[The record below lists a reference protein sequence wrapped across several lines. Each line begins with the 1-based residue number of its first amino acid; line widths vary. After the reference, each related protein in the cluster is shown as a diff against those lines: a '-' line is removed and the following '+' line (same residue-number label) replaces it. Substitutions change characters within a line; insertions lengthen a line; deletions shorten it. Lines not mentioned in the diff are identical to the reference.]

1 MVNLL
6 KQQELLYKDEAYEI
20 IGAAMAVHREL
31 GPGFLEAVYQEA
43 LEIEFQLRDIP
54 YDREKQLNIDYK
66 GHTLSKHYNAD
77 FVCYDKIIVET
88 KAQYE
93 LTNID
98 EAQVFNYLKATG
110 HKLALLINFGEK
122 SLKYKRIVTTK
133 YKDF

>member
-6 KQQELLYKDEAYEI
+6 KQQDLIYKDEAYEI

-54 YDREKQLNIDYK
+54 YERERQLNIDYK

-77 FVCYDKIIVET
+77 FVCYNKIIVET
-88 KAQYE
+88 KAICD
-93 LTNID
+93 LSTKD
-98 EAQVFNYLKATG
+98 ESQLLNYLKATG
-110 HKLALLINFGEK
+110 YKLGILINFGEER
-122 SLKYKRIVTTK
+122 LRYKRMV
-133 YKDF
+133 Y

>member
-6 KQQELLYKDEAYEI
+6 KQQELIYKDEAYEI

-54 YDREKQLNIDYK
+54 YERERQLNIDYK
-66 GHTLSKHYNAD
+66 GHTLSKHYNTD

-88 KAQYE
+88 KAICE
-93 LTNID
+93 LTSKD
-98 EAQVFNYLKATG
+98 ESQVLNYLKATG
-110 HKLALLINFGEK
+110 YKLGILINFGEER
-122 SLKYKRIVTTK
+122 LRYKRMVK
-133 YKDF
+133 ER